1 VYIRVTFVGVHHALE
16 RTGQGSVTGMATV
29 VAPVVLL
36 VTLVVRRVELLQS
49 SSRPSG

>member
-1 VYIRVTFVGVHHALE
+1 MYILVTFVGVHLALE
-16 RTGQGSVTGMATV
+16 RTGQGLVTGMATV

-36 VTLVVRRVELLQS
+36 VTLVVTRVELLQS